1 MLDMLLLLLAT
12 TCDSF
17 FMSIAYGVEGI
28 RISWKAILIIACCG
42 TMFLGISMLLAGV
55 ITCLFSPV
63 AAKWISFVILFGLGL
78 IHIFRAQVKYMVKRY
93 KEKPLVIR
101 YSNVSFVVDI
111 MLDEK
116 AADMDRSKEL
126 NSKEALYLG
135 IALSLDS
142 LASGIAYGIA
152 YAHVGLLL
160 AMSFAAGMTMII
172 AGRGIGSRIS
182 HYAQKDVSWIS
193 GVLLLLLALLRL
205 N

>member
-1 MLDMLLLLLAT
+1 MLDMFLLILAT

-28 RISWKAILIIACCG
+28 RISWKAILIIAFCG
-42 TMFLGISMLLAGV
+42 SMFLGISMMLAGV
-55 ITCLFSPV
+55 ITCLLSS
-63 AAKWISFVILFGLGL
+63 AIAKRISFVILFGLGL
-78 IHIFRAQVKYMVKRY
+78 IHIFRSQVKYVIRRY

-101 YSNVSFVVDI
+101 FSNVSFVVDI

-126 NSKEALYLG
+126 NSKEAMYLG

-142 LASGIAYGIA
+142 LASGIAYGIG

-160 AMSFAAGMTMII
+160 ILSFSVGVTMII
-172 AGRGIGSRIS
+172 GGRCIGSHIS
-182 HYAQKDVSWIS
+182 RYAQRDVSWIS
-193 GVLLLLLALLRL
+193 GILLMVLALLRL
-205 N
+205 K